1 MSIKRPTKSYV
12 DQAVQT
18 DSSSL
23 TTSNCNSLFSQHL
36 ECVGASEA
44 AISGAAL
51 RLDMPQFSLE
61 SAYIQPSR
69 QDKYPAI
76 TYNRPSGQI
85 PASSEKRV
93 VSLPDSASLCSVN
106 AIVETRTRVVSMPE
120 HRNKLN
126 SNASKTEAESLA
138 SPNPGCYS
146 SNISTSAQ
154 VHRRKRER
162 PYPSDMPR
170 TPTPPSSP
178 DSVLIIGNEES
189 KVSDSFLRR
198 QQIDEHGEP
207 CISIYLFTSLLDP

>member
-18 DSSSL
+18 DSSGL

-36 ECVGASEA
+36 ECVSASEA

-93 VSLPDSASLCSVN
+93 VSLPDSASLSGVN

-120 HRNKLN
+120 HRNKLD
-126 SNASKTEAESLA
+126 SNASKTPAESLV
-138 SPNPGCYS
+138 SPDPGCYS
-146 SNISTSAQ
+146 SKISTPAQ

-178 DSVLIIGNEES
+178 DSILIIGNEES

-207 CISIYLFTSLLDP
+207 YTSIYLFTSLRDP

>member
-18 DSSSL
+18 DSGGL
-23 TTSNCNSLFSQHL
+23 TTSNCNTLFSQHL
-36 ECVGASEA
+36 ECVGVSEV
-44 AISGAAL
+44 AIPSAAL
-51 RLDMPQFSLE
+51 CLDTPEFSLE
-61 SAYIQPSR
+61 SAYIRPSR

-85 PASSEKRV
+85 PASYEKRV
-93 VSLPDSASLCSVN
+93 VSLPDSTSLCSVN
-106 AIVETRTRVVSMPE
+106 TVVETRTRVVSMPE
-120 HRNKLN
+120 HRNKLDL
-126 SNASKTEAESLA
+126 NASKTQAESLV
-138 SPNPGCYS
+138 SPDAGCYS
-146 SNISTSAQ
+146 SNISISAQ

-178 DSVLIIGNEES
+178 DSILIIGNEES
-189 KVSDSFLRR
+189 KVPDSFLRR

-207 CISIYLFTSLLDP
+207 YTSIYLFTFLRDP

>member
-12 DQAVQT
+12 DRAVQT
-18 DSSSL
+18 DYSGL
-23 TTSNCNSLFSQHL
+23 TTSNCTASFSQHL

-44 AISGAAL
+44 AISGAA
-51 RLDMPQFSLE
+51 RSLDTLQFSLE

-69 QDKYPAI
+69 QDKYSAI
-76 TYNRPSGQI
+76 TYSRPSGQI
-85 PASSEKRV
+85 PASYEKRV
-93 VSLPDSASLCSVN
+93 VSLPDFASPVN
-106 AIVETRTRVVSMPE
+106 AVVETRTRVVSMPE
-120 HRNKLN
+120 HSNKLD
-126 SNASKTEAESLA
+126 SSASKAQAESLI
-138 SPNPGCYS
+138 SPDADCYS
-146 SNISTSAQ
+146 SNISTPGQ

-178 DSVLIIGNEES
+178 DSILIIGNEES

-207 CISIYLFTSLLDP
+207 YTSICLFTSLCDP